1 MPEPLHA
8 FVARCKPD
16 WEQLQQLLRKQR
28 ERTLPLAQL
37 RTLDTL
43 YRRAAADLAY
53 AQSFCAGTDVH
64 RYLNQ
69 LCGSAYAII
78 YRPPAE
84 RLVAIKNFFTSE
96 FPSTL
101 RAERRYVGASA
112 AVFLVGLLLG
122 AMVVTLEPR
131 GAELLVP
138 AAIRRYVAE
147 KRMWTNDLLSIAPPN
162 LVASAI
168 ATNNLTVTIFA
179 FASGIL
185 GGLGTLFT
193 LVNNGVQIGAIF
205 ALCIREGMAL
215 PLLGFVGAHGP
226 VELSVIVISG
236 AAGLMVGRSVIDPGE
251 LPRLQCLKQRGIQA
265 VKLVLGCAPFLAL
278 TGVVEGFVSPGD
290 LFRPAVK
297 IALGLGLGAAFWLY
311 LFLGGRADEAGPPEE
326 ADSTRSPSQ

>member
-1 MPEPLHA
+1 MLEPLHA
-8 FVARCKPD
+8 FVARRKPD
-16 WEQLQQLLRKQR
+16 WEQLQLLLTKQQR
-28 ERTLPLAQL
+28 GTLALDEL
-37 RTLDTL
+37 RTLDAL
-43 YRRAAADLAY
+43 YRRATADLAY
-53 AQSFCAGTDVH
+53 AQSFCSGTDAH

-69 LCGSAYAII
+69 LCGSAYASI

-84 RLVAIKNFFTSE
+84 RLAAIRKFFTSE

-112 AVFLVGLLLG
+112 AIFIVGLLLG
-122 AMVVTLEPR
+122 TMVVALEPR

-138 AAIRRYVAE
+138 AQVRQYVAE

-205 ALCIREGMAL
+205 ALCTREGMAL
-215 PLLGFVGAHGP
+215 PLLAFVGAHGP
-226 VELSVIVISG
+226 VELSIVVISG
-236 AAGLMVGRSVIDPGE
+236 GAGLMVGRAVIDPGE
-251 LPRLQCLKQRGIQA
+251 LPRLQRLNQRGIQA
-265 VKLVLGCAPFLAL
+265 VKLVLGCAPFLAV
-278 TGVVEGFVSPGD
+278 TAVVEGFVSPGD
-290 LFRPAVK
+290 LFPAAAK
-297 IALGLGLGAAFWLY
+297 IALGLCLGAAFWLY
-311 LFLGGRADEAGPPEE
+311 LFLGGRTDEAGSSGG
-326 ADSTRSPSQ
+326 DSSRAPSE